1 MQEEAEAK
9 HSLRILKEC
18 RTELMEQ
25 LKEKMLNEISATIT
39 ETK

>member
-1 MQEEAEAK
+1 MQEEAEAE

-25 LKEKMLNEISATIT
+25 LKEKMLNEISATTT